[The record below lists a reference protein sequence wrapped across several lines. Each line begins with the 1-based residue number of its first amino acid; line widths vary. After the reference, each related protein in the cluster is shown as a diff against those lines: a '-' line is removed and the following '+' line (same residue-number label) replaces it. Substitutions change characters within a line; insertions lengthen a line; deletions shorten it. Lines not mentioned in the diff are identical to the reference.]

1 MPPTKQYNASYWPF
15 CAEFNGTPPNG
26 TPPVN
31 AAGLQVWKCKLC
43 LDRKPPKFYERVY
56 KNGSTPIFRHLKN
69 EHRVHLQTSKEQA
82 ATEEKAGL
90 NLLEAWMAKS
100 TNQEAS
106 KLAPILS
113 ARSEDAISKAELRE
127 LIMRLVADADLPFK
141 IVRSAPFK
149 ALIRR
154 LNSEAMSFFPYSD
167 STVKADLKEGFR
179 LRQEILRDVLPQALS
194 KIHVIPDGWTS
205 PNKKG
210 LLGITIQWV
219 HTTGLQTLRLGLREL
234 EGSHSGLATSTEI
247 LNLAGNYNFPR
258 NVGFIIADNASPMD
272 TAAMEM
278 ENLLSPQGIEYDAKF
293 FRLRCFGHIINLTVQ
308 EFFFGPTATEESQ
321 QQQQPSKLPKDSDV
335 LARFTEED
343 WREYGCIGKLHNII
357 VFVQRSPQR
366 LSRFKALS
374 NDLSL
379 KRDNKTRWN
388 SWYEAIEWALRDEI
402 KSAISEFCSNEP
414 KLYEDELRGTDWSL
428 LANVRDFL
436 KPFFKATKD
445 TEGSRSTIDK
455 ILPSMERLLTHLEKS
470 VSTTYK
476 SNNFMRLRCTD
487 AWTKLREYYERTDD
501 TVAYFAATALNPIIK
516 LDYFKR
522 SWTTSALKK
531 SFDYNK
537 KRTQQHWE
545 LYYKDAADDQ
555 PDSTSESTPEKPAE
569 EDNFW
574 DDYMLQTATTKSEWQ
589 HYLSQPRIPD
599 PRDKKWHPVDW
610 WMEDSQRRR
619 YPTLHKVNPFSE

>member
-1 MPPTKQYNASYWPF
+1 M
-15 CAEFNGTPPNG
+15 
-26 TPPVN
+26 
-31 AAGLQVWKCKLC
+31 
-43 LDRKPPKFYERVY
+43 
-56 KNGSTPIFRHLKN
+56 
-69 EHRVHLQTSKEQA
+69 
-82 ATEEKAGL
+82 
-90 NLLEAWMAKS
+90 
-100 TNQEAS
+100 
-106 KLAPILS
+106 
-113 ARSEDAISKAELRE
+113 
-127 LIMRLVADADLPFK
+127 
-141 IVRSAPFK
+141 
-149 ALIRR
+149 
-154 LNSEAMSFFPYSD
+154 
-167 STVKADLKEGFR
+167 
-179 LRQEILRDVLPQALS
+179 
-194 KIHVIPDGWTS
+194 
-205 PNKKG
+205 
-210 LLGITIQWV
+210 
-219 HTTGLQTLRLGLREL
+219 
-234 EGSHSGLATSTEI
+234 
-247 LNLAGNYNFPR
+247 
-258 NVGFIIADNASPMD
+258 
-272 TAAMEM
+272 
-278 ENLLSPQGIEYDAKF
+278 
-293 FRLRCFGHIINLTVQ
+293 
-308 EFFFGPTATEESQ
+308 
-321 QQQQPSKLPKDSDV
+321 
-335 LARFTEED
+335 
-343 WREYGCIGKLHNII
+343 
-357 VFVQRSPQR
+357 FVQRSPQR